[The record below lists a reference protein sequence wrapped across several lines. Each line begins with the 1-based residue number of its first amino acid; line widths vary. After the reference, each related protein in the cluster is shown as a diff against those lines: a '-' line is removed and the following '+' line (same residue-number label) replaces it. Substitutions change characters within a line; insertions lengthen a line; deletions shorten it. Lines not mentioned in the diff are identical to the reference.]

1 MLGPRIRVAVLGGG
15 FQGACVALEL
25 AARGVRCDL
34 YERNADCLN
43 EASRHNYG
51 KIHLGFGYAKDPS
64 LETARLMARGAL
76 GFERAL
82 QRWIGST
89 PSLTARS
96 SFAYAVHRDGLVDA
110 DAFEA
115 HCKKVSGFLSEAS
128 HGKGADYF
136 GSDVLQTP
144 DRMSRAE
151 LNAEYERDVIT
162 GAIRTPE
169 IAIDPEVLAK
179 LMRAK
184 LDAEAAVSVFT
195 GRTVTHV
202 KPAKQGLSVESSQAG
217 AASEEVYDFVVNTLG
232 PGRFAVD
239 AELGLKPRQPWLY
252 RFRYLLR
259 AEADPPQRLRSTTI
273 VSGPYGDIVSYGGGA
288 VCLSWYPADMVATSK
303 DLTPPPLPAQL
314 TGTKAA
320 ELRDKIVAGLS
331 GIIPDLGSRVKLA
344 KPEITGGWMVNWGDT
359 DIMDPRSEI
368 HRPFTVGVHRHGPY
382 VSVDTGKL
390 TLAPLFAEQA
400 VRLMEA

>member
-34 YERNADCLN
+34 YERHADCLA
-43 EASRHNYG
+43 EASCHNHG
-51 KIHLGFGYAKDPS
+51 KIHLGFGYAMDPTF
-64 LETARLMARGAL
+64 ETARLMARGAL

-82 QRWIGST
+82 RRWLGST
-89 PSLTARS
+89 ASLTSRA
-96 SFAYAVHRDGLVDA
+96 SFAYAVHRDSMVDA
-110 DAFEA
+110 HAFDA
-115 HCKKVSGFLSEAS
+115 HCQKVSAFLHEAS

-151 LNAEYERDVIT
+151 LNAEYERDVVP
-162 GAIRTPE
+162 GAVRTPE
-169 IAIDPEVLAK
+169 IAIDPESLAR
-179 LMRAK
+179 LMRAR
-184 LDAEAAVSVFT
+184 LETEAAITVLH
-195 GRTVTHV
+195 GRTVTHL
-202 KPAKQGLSVESSQAG
+202 KPAKQGLSVQSAQDG
-217 AASEEVYDFVVNTLG
+217 AKSEEAYDFVVNTLG
-232 PGRFAVD
+232 PGRFAMD
-239 AELGLKPRQPWLY
+239 AELGLMPRQPWLY

-273 VSGPYGDIVSYGGGA
+273 VAGPFGDIVSYGNGA

-303 DLTPPPLPAQL
+303 DLTPPAMPAQIK
-314 TGTKAA
+314 GAKGID
-320 ELRDKIVAGLS
+320 LRDKIVAGLK
-331 GIIPDLGSRVKLA
+331 GVVPDIGRVKLA
-344 KPEITGGWMVNWGDT
+344 KVEIKGGWMAGWGGS
-359 DIMDPRSEI
+359 DIIDPRSEL

-382 VSVDTGKL
+382 VSVDTGRL